1 MPQNMSVAENR
12 DYEIGRLYD
21 LPIEAIS
28 PNPDQPRRTFEPAP
42 MEALKRSIEREGLLQ
57 PIAVL
62 PGGDGRFLI
71 AAGERR
77 YRAFCELGRSTIP
90 ACIVSGD
97 VEDLAIVENIVRED
111 LNPMERAMA
120 MQTFLQKHRM
130 TKKALAATLGLAKNS
145 VSEILS
151 LNKLP
156 EEIRSIVLHD
166 KRYPLRGLR
175 VIARTRDAAQQRERF
190 ARLKARID
198 GENASD
204 AETTGR
210 TADFDAAKKRDRIL
224 KMTAELKRL
233 YQAVPRE
240 KLRKLAPEIEELHE
254 QLEAIRY
261 RISDEIRLRD

>member
-1 MPQNMSVAENR
+1 MPQNMPVAENM
-12 DYEIGRLYD
+12 DYETGRLYD
-21 LPIEAIS
+21 LPLEAIS
-28 PNPDQPRRTFEPAP
+28 PNPGQPRRSFEPAP
-42 MEALKRSIEREGLLQ
+42 LEALKRSIEREGLLQ

-62 PGGDGRFLI
+62 RDGNGRFLI

-77 YRAFCELGRSTIP
+77 YRAFRELGRSTIP
-90 ACIVSGD
+90 ARIVSGD
-97 VEDLAIVENIVRED
+97 VEDLSIVENIVRED

-120 MQTFLQKHRM
+120 MQTFLKKHRM

-156 EEIRSIVLHD
+156 EEIRGIVLHD

-175 VIARTRDAAQQRERF
+175 VIARTRDAAEQRERF
-190 ARLKARID
+190 ARLRARIE
-198 GENASD
+198 GGD
-204 AETTGR
+204 APAAETGR
-210 TADFDAAKKRDRIL
+210 TADFDEGKKRDRIL

-233 YQAVPRE
+233 YQGVSRE
-240 KLRKLAPEIEELHE
+240 KLKKLAPEIEGLHE

-261 RISDEIRLRD
+261 RICDEVRLRD

>member
-1 MPQNMSVAENR
+1 MPQNMSGAESS
-12 DYEIGRLYD
+12 DYEIGQLYD
-21 LPIEAIS
+21 LPLKAIF
-28 PNPDQPRRTFEPAP
+28 PNPAQPRRTFEPAP

-62 PGGDGRFLI
+62 RDGNGRFLI

-97 VEDLAIVENIVRED
+97 KEDLAIVENIVRED

-156 EEIRSIVLHD
+156 EEIRSIVIHD

-175 VIARTRDAAQQRERF
+175 VIARTRDVAEQRERF
-190 ARLKARID
+190 ARLKARIEGD
-198 GENASD
+198 ETAP
-204 AETTGR
+204 AETRDGK
-210 TADFDAAKKRDRIL
+210 ADFDAAKKRDRIL

-240 KLRKLAPEIEELHE
+240 KLRKLAPEIEDLHE

-261 RISDEIRLRD
+261 RICDEVRLRN